1 MCAILNNQVQMIS
14 KPVWPV
20 WPCFLIGS
28 QPSLLFFLY
37 TRDLEEPRRKEL
49 VTREQLESFTSPV
62 TIHNTK
68 KTLWGDRSFNRLEQI
83 SQRHSPDSFQ
93 LVQQIYLSQ
102 HRRKRAFSA
111 VTSPIHSS
119 EIDLYVPLTLGNIRT
134 TGVYRGTCYT
144 TGSGLT
150 IASSSP
156 NLIYSSTLETIEF
169 KCIFCSTL
177 AIDCYI

>member
-111 VTSPIHSS
+111 VSSPIHSS
-119 EIDLYVPLTLGNIRT
+119 GNWPLCSLNTREHTYNWRLQRYLLHHRVWID
-134 TGVYRGTCYT
+134 YR
-144 TGSGLT
+144 
-150 IASSSP
+150 
-156 NLIYSSTLETIEF
+156 F
-169 KCIFCSTL
+169 F
-177 AIDCYI
+177 